1 MAVLGVV
8 LPSKMTNNQTK
19 FYSVHFFFQFL
30 STDISHVINVGFTS
44 NKNPSNDPSEK
55 MVFSNNLEASEEQQ
69 RLIALHVMTNT
80 RSCRKW
86 LRTKNPEKSWK
97 VGKPTWHLGL
107 IYTYIVRTVLFIEIC
122 FQVSGPAKTHGPV
135 VIPRSESSHGKSS
148 CESQTLWRKAVHF
161 RTHQPSN
168 LPSKDY
174 FFRNLGYSHTR

>member
-19 FYSVHFFFQFL
+19 ILFSSFIFFQFL

-44 NKNPSNDPSEK
+44 NKNPSNDPSETI
-55 MVFSNNLEASEEQQ
+55 VFSNNLEASEEQQ

-97 VGKPTWHLGL
+97 VGKPT
-107 IYTYIVRTVLFIEIC
+107 
-122 FQVSGPAKTHGPV
+122 
-135 VIPRSESSHGKSS
+135 
-148 CESQTLWRKAVHF
+148 
-161 RTHQPSN
+161 
-168 LPSKDY
+168 
-174 FFRNLGYSHTR
+174 